1 MNAPGKND
9 DEESGHDQRPRIV
22 RVAKGRFVESPL
34 SPSGKGWV
42 RIGSTERR
50 PPTASPHDREQGEP
64 KPLVRDVAPV
74 AAGLP
79 NAGPSENIELALAE
93 EPALQGFLPTAR
105 ARLIAVTDRMTESVG
120 IRAVEIARKRHATAV
135 DLQDVNDSHDELLGN
150 KAAQMKSFFM
160 GLAGILL
167 GAAIATGVAV
177 GLMEPGPSHE
187 NFWWAGVVIV
197 GLAGV
202 FTMYKAFP

>member
-1 MNAPGKND
+1 MMNAPGKD
-9 DEESGHDQRPRIV
+9 DDKESGRDQPPQL
-22 RVAKGRFVESPL
+22 APTGRFVL
-34 SPSGKGWV
+34 SPTTRSGRTWV
-42 RIGSTERR
+42 EAGSGERR
-50 PPTASPHDREQGEP
+50 PPPSARGREQVEP

-79 NAGPSENIELALAE
+79 NTGPSEKIELALAE

-135 DLQDVNDSHDELLGN
+135 DLQDVNDSHEELLGN

-160 GLAGILL
+160 GIAGILL

-177 GLMEPGPSHE
+177 GLMEPGPAHE
-187 NFWWAGVVIV
+187 NFWWAGVAIV
-197 GLAGV
+197 GVAGAI
-202 FTMYKAFP
+202 TMYKAVP